1 MRLLDAL
8 VVLLVRLHLVGFL
21 WGDISLSNVLFRRDA
36 EAFAA
41 YLVDAETGELHDH
54 LTTGQREHD
63 LQIARTNLY
72 GEFLDLEEGD
82 MLDDALD
89 PLGLVT
95 TIEDRY
101 HDLWNELTAAEE
113 FDGGDYSQVE
123 SRVRRLN
130 ALGFDVAELDIQT
143 SPDGQ
148 RLRIQ
153 PKVVDAGHHQRR
165 LLRLTGLDTEEFQA
179 RRLLNDLDTFRARN
193 GLQGVDEAV
202 AAHRW
207 LTECF
212 EPVVQQIPPELSR
225 KRELAQFYHEVL
237 DYRWYESQRQRRE
250 VPHVEAAQGYVRDIL
265 AKLPDE
271 AISTESVVPVDGSP
285 AHSGHELV
293 NVYDPS
299 LGYVEDE
306 EEDAPYDPWE
316 AHAEAIDVESAS
328 RLDID
333 ALRARMKR

>member
-1 MRLLDAL
+1 MYKRQ
-8 VVLLVRLHLVGFL
+8 
-21 WGDISLSNVLFRRDA
+21 A

-41 YLVDAETGELHDH
+41 YLVDAETGELHDR

-113 FDGGDYSQVE
+113 FVGGDYSQVE

-193 GLQGVDEAV
+193 GLQGDDEAV

-212 EPVVQQIPPELSR
+212 QPVVQQIPPELSR

-237 DYRWYESQRQRRE
+237 DYRWYESQRQQRE
-250 VPHVEAAQGYVRDIL
+250 VPHAEAAQGYVRDIL

-271 AISTESVVPVDGSP
+271 AMSTESVVPVDGSP
-285 AHSGHELV
+285 MRNGHELV

-306 EEDAPYDPWE
+306 EGDAPYDPWE
-316 AHAEAIDVESAS
+316 AHAEVVDVESAS

-333 ALRARMKR
+333 ALRARMKS